1 MNPTIMQCAPAPVIV
16 YAHSWPESCALEAY
30 IEEAYGTARAVR
42 VCERIST
49 LMRVLSLTPQ
59 SPLILA
65 LNPHEHV
72 NLLYALWPWL
82 GQRPILFVSRTF
94 YYTDRQIPGF
104 FVSKQ
109 VAFHCWQRTSER
121 SVKAQPGL
129 LHFLRSAQEPDVLPA
144 STNSAALPT
153 YACEADLLV
162 AINRYLLNQMFTL
175 GVSAKEYEVISL
187 LLLSQQSGASLQGMM
202 RARNMTSKLLS
213 AHKMSVLNKL
223 GMNAH
228 AVSLWRGLEVKM
240 TLQQGIFTLPA
251 WCEKGQSIG
260 TELSMDEP
268 AKGMT
273 TV

>member
-1 MNPTIMQCAPAPVIV
+1 MNPTMMPCVPVPVIV

-30 IEEAYGTARAVR
+30 IGEAYGTARAVR

-82 GQRPILFVSRTF
+82 GQRPILFVGRTF

-104 FVSKQ
+104 FISQ
-109 VAFHCWQRTSER
+109 PVAFHCWQRTSER

-129 LHFLRSAQEPDVLPA
+129 LRFLRSAQAPDVLPA
-144 STNSAALPT
+144 ATYSSALPT

-162 AINRYLLNQMFTL
+162 AINRYLLSQMFIL

-187 LLLSQQSGASLQGMM
+187 LLSQQSGVSIQGMM
-202 RARNMTSKLLS
+202 RARNITAKTLS

-228 AVSLWRGLEVKM
+228 AVSLWRGLEVKAL
-240 TLQQGIFTLPA
+240 LQQGIFTLPA

>member
-1 MNPTIMQCAPAPVIV
+1 MNSTMTQCVPASVIA
-16 YAHSWPESCALEAY
+16 YAHSWPEACALEAY
-30 IEEAYGTARAVR
+30 IGGAYGTARAVR

-49 LMRVLSLTPQ
+49 LQRVLSLHPR

-72 NLLYALWPWL
+72 NFLYAIWPWL
-82 GQRPILFVSRTF
+82 GHRPILIVGRRF
-94 YYTDRQIPGF
+94 YYADQQILGF
-104 FVSKQ
+104 FVSQQ

-129 LHFLRSAQEPDVLPA
+129 RRFLRSTLAPDVLPA
-144 STNSAALPT
+144 ATYSSALPT
-153 YACEADLLV
+153 YACEAELIA

-175 GVSAKEYEVISL
+175 GVSAKEYEAISL
-187 LLLSQQSGASLQGMM
+187 LLSKQSGVSIQAMM
-202 RARNMTSKLLS
+202 RARNITAKTLSTHKL
-213 AHKMSVLNKL
+213 SVLNKL
-223 GMNAH
+223 GMSYH
-228 AVSLWRGLEVKM
+228 AVSLWRGLEVKAS
-240 TLQQGIFTLPA
+240 LQQFFFTQPV
-251 WCEKGQSIG
+251 WDEEGQSIG